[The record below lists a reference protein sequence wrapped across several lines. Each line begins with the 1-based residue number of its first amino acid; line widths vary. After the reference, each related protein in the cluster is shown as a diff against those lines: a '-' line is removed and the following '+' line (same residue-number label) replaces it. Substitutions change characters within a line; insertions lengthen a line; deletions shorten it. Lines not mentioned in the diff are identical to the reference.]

1 MAIDG
6 VLPCIL
12 LAEDEMM
19 LAMMLEDR
27 LNASGYNVIKAA
39 RLSRCLVLAESAS
52 IDLAILDINLAGEQS
67 FPVAMVLRRRGI
79 PFVFSSGYG
88 DQDLPE
94 AWRNEKTLQKPYD
107 SRQLTEVLAALR
119 IARRPSPRGSV
130 PPLPPVG

>member
-1 MAIDG
+1 MGTDG
-6 VLPCIL
+6 AMLCIL

-27 LNASGYNVIKAA
+27 LNVWGYKVIKAA
-39 RLSRCLVLAESAS
+39 RLAKCLVLAESES

-67 FPVAMVLRRRGI
+67 FPVATVLRRRGI

-94 AWRNEKTLQKPYD
+94 AWRNERILQKPYD
-107 SRQLTEVLAALR
+107 AKQLTEALAALL
-119 IARRPSPRGSV
+119 IA
-130 PPLPPVG
+130 